1 MILLMTFMNSL
12 SISFI
17 LHFFLLIWVG
27 GVMPFKSFIFSSG
40 DFRRRHFHLIRKGKE
55 IKDVNMF
62 KQDVVIIGKESK
74 ADGCVPLKCFG

>member
-1 MILLMTFMNSL
+1 M
-12 SISFI
+12 
-17 LHFFLLIWVG
+17 G
-27 GVMPFKSFIFSSG
+27 GRCYAFKSFIFSSG

>member
-1 MILLMTFMNSL
+1 MILLMTFMNL
-12 SISFI
+12 LFFI
-17 LHFFLLIWVG
+17 LHFFLLICGWEVCYA
-27 GVMPFKSFIFSSG
+27 FKSFIFSSG

-74 ADGCVPLKCFG
+74 VQMVVYH